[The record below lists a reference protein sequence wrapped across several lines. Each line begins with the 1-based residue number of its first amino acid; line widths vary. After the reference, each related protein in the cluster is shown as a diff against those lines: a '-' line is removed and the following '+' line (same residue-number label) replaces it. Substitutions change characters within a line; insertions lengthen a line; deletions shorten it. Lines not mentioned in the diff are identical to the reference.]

1 MKKVSVVLFALIV
14 VLGLVFG
21 SVSSNAQSNNPLVQK
36 PVELFRGVD
45 GASIDD
51 AVTKAKSQLNAEANQ
66 ARRNNLEQLFD
77 SQIATLKN
85 RGVPQQVLEA
95 LQNKKSAVVDRASS
109 MTIGTGNIPFIPVIK
124 PSYLGYYGLM
134 SLVRNGAKEG
144 YTYINPSLITDKVE
158 TPNGLYYI
166 YDVEDGE
173 AMRGKSP
180 EAAEKL
186 FKENKRSPL
195 TAAEAIA
202 LATHTNVLSRH
213 FVDATGSRYDSDYV
227 PFLWFVFGRPKL
239 VCSWAVYAS
248 SEWGSASC
256 GSRY

>member
-14 VLGLVFG
+14 VLGLAFG
-21 SVSSNAQSNNPLVQK
+21 SVSSNAQSNDSLVQK
-36 PVELFRGVD
+36 LVELFRGVN

-51 AVTKAKSQLNAEANQ
+51 AVAKAKSQLNTEANQ

-77 SQIATLKN
+77 SQIATLKS
-85 RGVPQQVLEA
+85 RGVPSQILEM
-95 LQNKKSAVVDRASS
+95 LQSKKSMVVDKASS
-109 MTIGTGNIPFIPVIK
+109 MTISNGNTPFLPVIK
-124 PSYLGYYGLM
+124 PNYLGYYGLM

-144 YTYINPSLITDKVE
+144 YSYLDPSVITDKVE
-158 TPNGLYYI
+158 TPSGLYYI

-173 AMRGKSP
+173 ALRGKSP
-180 EAAEKL
+180 ETAEKL
-186 FKENKRSPL
+186 LKDNRRSPL

-213 FVDATGSRYDSDYV
+213 FVDATGSRCGSGCV
-227 PFLWFVFGRPKL
+227 PDLWLDGGRPWL
-239 VCSWAVYAS
+239 DYGWAGSAYS
-248 SEWGSASC
+248 RWGSASC